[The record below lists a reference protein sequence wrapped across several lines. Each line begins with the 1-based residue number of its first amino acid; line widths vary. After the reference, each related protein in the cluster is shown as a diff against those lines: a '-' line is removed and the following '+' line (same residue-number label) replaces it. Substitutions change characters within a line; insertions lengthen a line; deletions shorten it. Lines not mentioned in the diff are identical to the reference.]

1 MILLYLLLA
10 VLAVISVLLLI
21 CLVRACIHKKSVPQ
35 TPLVRRENPDAMRI
49 AGKLSKMVQVN
60 TVVLPGEDNP
70 HQFDPMDRNLVTTIP
85 QRVPKIPSDGLFGQ
99 QPAAK
104 MGKRQF
110 EQRGYSVHGSYGC
123 SRCRRRM
130 EA

>member
-49 AGKLSKMVQVN
+49 AGQAFQNGTGQYCSPARRGQS
-60 TVVLPGEDNP
+60 
-70 HQFDPMDRNLVTTIP
+70 
-85 QRVPKIPSDGLFGQ
+85 PS
-99 QPAAK
+99 
-104 MGKRQF
+104 
-110 EQRGYSVHGSYGC
+110 V
-123 SRCRRRM
+123 
-130 EA
+130 

>member
-70 HQFDPMDRNLVTTIP
+70 HQFDPDGSKPCHNYSPTCSKNSIGWIIWTTT
-85 QRVPKIPSDGLFGQ
+85 
-99 QPAAK
+99 
-104 MGKRQF
+104 
-110 EQRGYSVHGSYGC
+110 C
-123 SRCRRRM
+123 C
-130 EA
+130 